1 MMDLD
6 DLGAELPPCD
16 PKEVDEAWGIQTT
29 ENSGSARLPFG
40 RRFQQAKSCA
50 NPAGRFCAT
59 SRGLGPGTAT

>member
-6 DLGAELPPCD
+6 DVGAELPPCD

-29 ENSGSARLPFG
+29 ENSGSVQLMFG
-40 RRFQQAKSCA
+40 RYFQQKKSCA

-59 SRGLGPGTAT
+59 SRGPGAGIAT